1 MRVLFNTYPVAFG
14 CPGGGEIQLLKCRR
28 ALESLGIDVLL
39 FDPWKPRFE
48 AVDLVHYFS
57 VQGGSMNFCDY
68 VKRIGLPLVI
78 SPVLWLTAE
87 NRGRFPLGEIRDLLH
102 LCDRIL
108 PNSQAEADQLA
119 TEFDIQP
126 DKFSWVPNGVDPEF
140 GVPADPAV
148 FRRRFGIEGP
158 FLLNVANI
166 EPRKNQRM
174 LATVARQMDLDLIL
188 LGHARDPAYLAECLA
203 AGGSR
208 VRHVGH
214 LDHADP
220 LLKSAYRAC
229 QVFVLPSLLETPGL
243 AALEAAAQ
251 GAKLV
256 VTEVGCT
263 RQYFHDAARYVDPA
277 DEADLRR
284 GIAEQW
290 AAAPDERLREHVLA
304 NFTWT
309 QAGQHLVDA
318 YTRTLL
324 DAGRV

>member
-14 CPGGGEIQLLKCRR
+14 CPGGGEVQLLKCRQ
-28 ALESLGIDVLL
+28 ALEALGVEVLL
-39 FDPWKPRFE
+39 FDPWKPQFDS
-48 AVDLVHYFS
+48 VDLVHYFS

-68 VKRIGLPLVI
+68 VKRIGLPLAI

-87 NRGRFPLGEIRDLLH
+87 NRARFPLGEIRDLLH

-108 PNSQAEADQLA
+108 PNSTAEADQLA
-119 TEFDIQP
+119 EEFDVRP

-140 GVPADPAV
+140 GVPADANE
-148 FRRRFGIEGP
+148 FRRRFGVEGS

-174 LATVARQMDLDLIL
+174 LAAVARQMELDLIL
-188 LGHARDPAYLAECLA
+188 LGHARDPAYLADCLA
-203 AGGSR
+203 AGGTR
-208 VRHVGH
+208 ARHLGH

-229 QVFVLPSLLETPGL
+229 QVFVMPSLLETPGL

-263 RQYFHDAARYVDPA
+263 RQYFQDEACYVDPG
-277 DEADLRR
+277 DSSDLRR
-284 GIAEQW
+284 GIAAQW
-290 AAAPDERLREHVLA
+290 SAPTNDRLRRHVLA
-304 NFTWT
+304 NFTWSE
-309 QAGQHLVDA
+309 AAKSLVAA
-318 YTRTLL
+318 YSRMLL
-324 DAGRV
+324 DAGTL

>member
-1 MRVLFNTYPVAFG
+1 VRVLFNTYPVAFG
-14 CPGGGEIQLLKCRR
+14 CPGGGEIQLLKCRG
-28 ALESLGIDVLL
+28 ALESLGIEVLL
-39 FDPWKPRFE
+39 FDPWKPQFE

-68 VKRIGLPLVI
+68 AKRIGLPLVI

-87 NRGRFPLGEIRDLLH
+87 NRARFPLGEIRDLLH

-108 PNSQAEADQLA
+108 PNSQAEAEQLA
-119 TEFDIQP
+119 AEFDLQP

-140 GVPADPAV
+140 GVPADPAA
-148 FRRRFGIEGP
+148 FRTRYGVEGR

-174 LATVARQMDLDLIL
+174 LATVARQMDLDLVL
-188 LGHARDPAYLAECLA
+188 LGHARNPDYLAECLA
-203 AGGSR
+203 AGGPR
-208 VRHVGH
+208 VRHAGH

-229 QVFVLPSLLETPGL
+229 EVFVLPSLLETPGL

-263 RQYFHDAARYVDPA
+263 REYFEDWARYVDPT
-277 DEADLRR
+277 DEADLRQ

-290 AAAPDERLREHVLA
+290 AAAPQPRVREHVLA

-309 QAGQHLVDA
+309 EAGRSLVAA
-318 YTRTLL
+318 YTRTLSDGGTL
-324 DAGRV
+324 

>member
-28 ALESLGIDVLL
+28 ALESLGVEVLL
-39 FDPWKPRFE
+39 FDLWKPQFE

-68 VKRIGLPLVI
+68 VKRIGLPLAI

-119 TEFDIQP
+119 AEFDIRP
-126 DKFSWVPNGVDPEF
+126 DKFSWVQNGVDPEF
-140 GVPADPAV
+140 GVPADPAA

-166 EPRKNQRM
+166 EPRKNQRV
-174 LATVARQMDLDLIL
+174 LATVARQMDLNLIL
-188 LGHARDPAYLAECLA
+188 LGHARDPAYLAECLS

-208 VRHVGH
+208 VRHVGR

-263 RQYFHDAARYVDPA
+263 RQYFHDAARYVDPT
-277 DEADLRR
+277 DEADLRH

-290 AAAPDERLREHVLA
+290 SAPPDERLREHVLA
-304 NFTWT
+304 HFTWT